1 MLDLHD
7 FRFINRSFYWR
18 KSQEDFKF
26 HQISNKVVR
35 FFMDMKLFKSHFM
48 KFNFQFKQVNN
59 YKYHNKSYGKIL
71 TVRLPCNPIFPIG
84 PIYLADHIHK
94 CFPDLEQQFIDLAI
108 IPSTQVSK
116 YLKRRIDQFRPHL
129 IIFSW
134 RDIQIYAPVDG
145 RSGNPLQN
153 SFEVFYSKNIFKKI
167 RGSWGGLKLIA
178 SHYEEIFRNT
188 SLVKMGL
195 KRAEKYNKGVK
206 VILGGGAV
214 SVFYEQLGS
223 LLPKGT
229 IVSVG
234 EGENLIEKI
243 IKGDSIEEERCYFAG
258 QKPRSKLIH
267 EQPGATIK
275 TACDYK
281 YIRSIWP
288 EFNWY
293 IEGGDYYV
301 GVQTKRGCP
310 HNCCFCVYT
319 VVEGKK
325 VRVNP
330 IDEVIKEM
338 KQLYDLGVRGFWFTD
353 AQFIPTKKNI
363 EDAKLLLRAI
373 KEQGWDD
380 INWAA
385 YIRADNIDEE
395 LAQLMVDTGM
405 SYFEIGITSGSQELV
420 RKMRLAYNLE
430 TVLDNCRMLVNAG
443 FKNHVSV
450 NYSFNVFDETPDTI
464 RQTISYHRELENIFG
479 KGSVDPAIF
488 FIGLQP
494 HTLLEKYALE
504 KKILKPNYNPM
515 SMMPWTAR
523 KLLWNPGSL
532 GKRLGEVCLEA
543 FDNKDDEFGK
553 TVINILERQYGKSP
567 LAESLKVR
575 PLAERKFAE
584 LKS

>member
-1 MLDLHD
+1 M
-7 FRFINRSFYWR
+7 
-18 KSQEDFKF
+18 E
-26 HQISNKVVR
+26 
-35 FFMDMKLFKSHFM
+35 
-48 KFNFQFKQVNN
+48 FNFPLKRITQNTKRESFRKVL
-59 YKYHNKSYGKIL
+59 I
-71 TVRLPCNPIFPIG
+71 VRLPCNPIFPIG
-84 PIYLADHIHK
+84 PIYLVDHIHK
-94 CFPDLEQQFIDLAI
+94 CFPHIEQKFIDLAI
-108 IPSTQVSK
+108 VPSNKISK
-116 YLKRRIDQFRPHL
+116 YLKRKIDQFRPHL

-167 RGSWGGLKLIA
+167 RGAWGGLKLIK
-178 SHYEEIFRNT
+178 SHYEEISRNT

-195 KRAEKYNKGVK
+195 NRAQKYNKSVK

-214 SVFYEQLGS
+214 SVFYEQLGN

-229 IVSVG
+229 VISVG

-243 IKGDSIEEERCYFAG
+243 IKGDSISEERCYLAG
-258 QKPRSKLIH
+258 QKPRNKLIH
-267 EQPGATIK
+267 EQPSGTIK
-275 TACDYK
+275 TACNYK
-281 YIRSIWP
+281 YIKSIWA
-288 EFNWY
+288 EFDWY

-330 IDEVIKEM
+330 VNEVIKEM
-338 KQLYDLGVRGFWFTD
+338 KQLYEMGVRGFWFTD
-353 AQFIPTKKNI
+353 AQFIPTKNNI
-363 EDAKLLLRAI
+363 NDAKLLLQAI
-373 KEQGWDD
+373 KNQGWND

-385 YIRADNIDEE
+385 YIRADNIDRE
-395 LAQLMVDTGM
+395 LAQLMVETGM

-420 RKMRLAYNLE
+420 RKMRLAYNLKA
-430 TVLDNCRMLVNAG
+430 VLENCRMLVDAG
-443 FKNHVSV
+443 FRNHVSV
-450 NYSFNVFDETPDTI
+450 NYSFNVFDETPNTI
-464 RQTISYHRELENIFG
+464 KQTIAYHRELENIFG

-504 KKILKPNYNPM
+504 NNILKPNYNPM

-523 KLLWNPGSL
+523 KLLWNPGPL

-553 TVINILERQYGKSP
+553 TVINILERNYGKSS
-567 LAESLKVR
+567 LDESLKVR
-575 PLAERKFAE
+575 KLTERK
-584 LKS
+584 LTTTKI

>member
-1 MLDLHD
+1 M
-7 FRFINRSFYWR
+7 
-18 KSQEDFKF
+18 E
-26 HQISNKVVR
+26 
-35 FFMDMKLFKSHFM
+35 
-48 KFNFQFKQVNN
+48 FNFPFKKNSKNFNEESLSKVL
-59 YKYHNKSYGKIL
+59 I
-71 TVRLPCNPIFPIG
+71 VRLPCNPIFPIG

-94 CFPDLEQQFIDLAI
+94 CFPKIEQQFIDLAI
-108 IPSTQVSK
+108 VPTNNISK
-116 YLKRRIDQFRPHL
+116 YLKRKIDQFRPHL

-153 SFEVFYSKNIFKKI
+153 SFEVFYSNNILKKI
-167 RGSWGGLKLIA
+167 RGAWGGLKLIT
-178 SHYEEIFRNT
+178 SHYEEINRNT
-188 SLVKMGL
+188 SLVKIGL
-195 KRAEKYNKGVK
+195 NRAQKYNKSVK

-214 SVFYEQLGS
+214 SVFYEQLGN

-229 IVSVG
+229 VISVG
-234 EGENLIEKI
+234 EGENLIEKV
-243 IKGDSIEEERCYFAG
+243 IKGDSIAEERCYLAG
-258 QKPRSKLIH
+258 QKPRNKLIH
-267 EQPGATIK
+267 EQPAGTIK

-281 YIRSIWP
+281 YIKSIWG
-288 EFNWY
+288 EFDWY

-330 IDEVIKEM
+330 VNEVIKEM
-338 KQLYDLGVRGFWFTD
+338 KQLYDMGVRGFWFTD
-353 AQFIPTKKNI
+353 AQFIPTKNNI
-363 EDAKLLLRAI
+363 KDAKLLLQAI
-373 KEQGWDD
+373 KDQGWND

-385 YIRADNIDEE
+385 YIRADNIDSE
-395 LAQLMVDTGM
+395 LAQLMVETGM

-420 RKMRLAYNLE
+420 RKMRLAYNLK
-430 TVLDNCRMLVNAG
+430 TVLENCRMLVDAG

-450 NYSFNVFDETPDTI
+450 NYSFNVFDETPNTI
-464 RQTISYHRELENIFG
+464 KQTIAYHRELENIFG
-479 KGSVDPAIF
+479 KGLVDPAIF

-504 KKILKPNYNPM
+504 NNILKPNYNPM

-523 KLLWNPGSL
+523 KLLWNPGPL
-532 GKRLGEVCLEA
+532 GKKLGEVCLEA

-553 TVINILERQYGKSP
+553 TVMNILERIYGKSS
-567 LAESLKVR
+567 LDESLKVR
-575 PLAERKFAE
+575 KLEERK
-584 LKS
+584 LSTTKI